1 MEVGWLEL
9 RLQHMSCKSVDRY
22 LEVEADDSRW
32 LGSSRRW
39 SSFPHV
45 DTAFDG
51 DAQHVEKW
59 PEHLVIACCARDR
72 AAFGDSWPLPIH
84 QPNFIRYWQ
93 QKLYQPWLRCLP
105 FDSNWQW
112 LLVASAMP
120 GTCYVAWKAWCPT
133 MRAWA
138 EGHVHVATCAMA
150 FVV

>member
-59 PEHLVIACCARDR
+59 PKHLVIACRAGDR
-72 AAFGDSWPLPIH
+72 AAFGDSWL
-84 QPNFIRYWQ
+84 PNFVGQGGYGWKKGQ
-93 QKLYQPWLRCLP
+93 QGEKRILGFQLQGWMPKGCTLFCQLVNRLNTQCHLR
-105 FDSNWQW
+105 SSAV
-112 LLVASAMP
+112 LVP
-120 GTCYVAWKAWCPT
+120 KT
-133 MRAWA
+133 
-138 EGHVHVATCAMA
+138 A
-150 FVV
+150 FCS